1 MGSVYLLQLIFD
13 VDVLHLLLPFELA
26 AVLLLF
32 DPSLD
37 VGANVLH
44 LVRRRKLYEP
54 VLIHAHLAERILL
67 SPRRKRILL
76 QLSPINALF
85 YL

>member
-1 MGSVYLLQLIFD
+1 
-13 VDVLHLLLPFELA
+13 
-26 AVLLLF
+26 
-32 DPSLD
+32 
-37 VGANVLH
+37 
-44 LVRRRKLYEP
+44 